1 LKTKI
6 TNISKIYSWDTDLN
20 ILDVKS
26 NQEILIQNNKIIDIN
41 ATISDD
47 VDNIIDAQGSIIT
60 PGFIDSHTHP
70 IFIGNRAD
78 EFKMR
83 LEGKS
88 YQKIKEEGGG
98 ILSSITA
105 LRKASFEELYLA
117 SLKNIAPFI
126 KYGTTTLEAKSGY
139 GLSLDDEIKSL
150 KVIKKINEDLD
161 IDIIPTFLGAHAVPD
176 EYSTDDYINIIC
188 NEMIPQV
195 AEKKLAI
202 FCDVFCEDG
211 YFNITQSRKILNTAK
226 SYNLIPRLHSD
237 EFKYFGASEL
247 ASEVGAASSD
257 HLMMI
262 DEQGIK
268 ALSESNTIATLLPG
282 TTFFLNKKTYANG
295 RKLIDNQCQ
304 VAIASDF
311 NPGTCTIR
319 SLSNIMLL
327 AVQNCGLTLD
337 EVFLG
342 VTYNA
347 AKSLLK
353 SNEIGLIK
361 KNYNADI
368 ILWNTDSLNE
378 ILYWYDSGYSKI
390 SKVIKNG
397 KLIIDNK
404 INYI

>member
-1 LKTKI
+1 MKTKI
-6 TNISKIYSWDTDLN
+6 TNISKIYSWNTELD
-20 ILDVKS
+20 ILDIKS
-26 NQEILIQNNKIIDIN
+26 NQEVLIENNKIVKITSKVI
-41 ATISDD
+41 DD
-47 VDNIIDAQGSIIT
+47 VDNTIDAEQSILT

-88 YQKIKEEGGG
+88 YQDIKQEGGG
-98 ILSSITA
+98 ILSSIRA
-105 LRKASFEELYLA
+105 LRKASFEQLYLS
-117 SLKNIAPFI
+117 SLENINPFI
-126 KYGTTTLEAKSGY
+126 KYGTATLEAKSGY
-139 GLSLDDEIKSL
+139 GLSLNDEIKSL
-150 KVIKKINEDLD
+150 KVIRKINDDLD
-161 IDIIPTFLGAHAVPD
+161 IDIIPTFLGAHAVPN
-176 EYSTDDYINIIC
+176 EYSADKYVDIIC
-188 NEMIPQV
+188 NEMIPQI
-195 AEKKLAI
+195 AEEKLAI
-202 FCDVFCEDG
+202 FCDVFCEEG
-211 YFNITQSRKILNTAK
+211 YFNIQQSRKILNTAK
-226 SYNLIPRLHSD
+226 SYSLVPRLHSD

-262 DEQGIK
+262 NNNGIK
-268 ALSESNTIATLLPG
+268 ALSKSNTVATLLPG

-304 VAIASDF
+304 VALASDF

-337 EVFLG
+337 EAFLG

-353 SNEIGLIK
+353 SDEIGLIEEG
-361 KNYNADI
+361 YNADI
-368 ILWNTDSLNE
+368 VLWNTKSLNE
-378 ILYWYDSGYSKI
+378 IIYWYDSEYTKI
-390 SKVIKNG
+390 NKIIKNG
-397 KLIIDNK
+397 NLI
-404 INYI
+404 